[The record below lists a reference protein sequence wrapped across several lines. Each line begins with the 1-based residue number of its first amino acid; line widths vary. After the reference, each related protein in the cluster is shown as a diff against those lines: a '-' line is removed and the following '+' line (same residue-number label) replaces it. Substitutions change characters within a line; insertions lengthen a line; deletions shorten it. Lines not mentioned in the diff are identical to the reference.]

1 MKAKE
6 MREKS
11 IEELQA
17 RAEELYQELFELK
30 TRLSMEKKLDQPH
43 LIPEKK
49 RERARIMTVL
59 TEKTAG

>member
-11 IEELQA
+11 TEELEA
-17 RAEELYQELFELK
+17 RVEEIGKELYELK

-43 LIPEKK
+43 LIPQKR